1 MHPVLG
7 IETTCDET
15 ATAVLDEHGRVL
27 AEAVLS
33 QEREHAPY
41 GGVVPEIAARAHL
54 AFLPEQV
61 RGVMARAGLG
71 FADLGGVAASAGPG
85 LIGGLIVGSQFAKG
99 IAIAHGLPYVA
110 VNHLE
115 AHALTARLPGL
126 VEGGVA
132 FPYLLL
138 LVSGGHCQC
147 VAVEGVGRHVRLGS
161 TMDDA
166 AGEAFDKV
174 AKLLGLGWPGGPA
187 LERLAAGGDA
197 RRFAFPRPLLGRR
210 GCDFSFSGLKTAVAH
225 EVTRHGAGAL
235 STRVAADIA
244 ASFQRAVAE
253 VLADRARHAMAMMRE
268 RAPDARVLIVAGGV
282 AANGAIRAALAEVA
296 ESQGFV
302 LVAPPVRLCTDNAVM
317 VAWTG
322 IERLRLGLADD
333 LDFAPRPRWP
343 LDALWHYTDVTCR
356 K

>member
-15 ATAVLDEHGRVL
+15 AAAVLDERGRVL

-54 AFLPEQV
+54 TFLPEQV
-61 RGVMARAGLG
+61 RGVMTRAGLG
-71 FADLGGVAASAGPG
+71 FGDLGGVAASAGPG

-147 VAVEGVGRHVRLGS
+147 VAVEGVGRHVRLGG

-187 LERLAAGGDA
+187 LERLATHGDA
-197 RRFAFPRPLLGRR
+197 RRFAFPRPLKGRR

-225 EVTRHGAGAL
+225 EVARHGAGAL
-235 STRVAADIA
+235 PTPVAADIA

-253 VLADRARHAMAMMRE
+253 VLADRARHAMTIMRE

-296 ESQGFV
+296 AAHGFV

-322 IERLRLGLADD
+322 VERLRLGLADE

-343 LDALWHYTDVTCR
+343 L
-356 K
+356 

>member
-147 VAVEGVGRHVRLGS
+147 VTVEGVGRHVRLGS

-296 ESQGFV
+296 AAHGFV

-322 IERLRLGLADD
+322 IERLRLGLADG

-343 LDALWHYTDVTCR
+343 L
-356 K
+356 

>member
-1 MHPVLG
+1 MGPVLG
-7 IETTCDET
+7 IESSCDET
-15 ATAVLDEHGRVL
+15 ATALLAADGRIL

-54 AFLPEQV
+54 AYLPDQV
-61 RGVMARAGLG
+61 ARVMARAGVT
-71 FADLGGVAASAGPG
+71 FAELGGVAASAGPG

-99 IAIAHGLPYVA
+99 IAIAQKLPYVA

-126 VEGGVA
+126 VPDGA
-132 FPYLLL
+132 PFPYLLL
-138 LVSGGHCQC
+138 LMSGGHCQC
-147 VAVEGVGRHVRLGS
+147 VAVEGVGRHTRLGG
-161 TMDDA
+161 TIDDA
-166 AGEAFDKV
+166 VGEAFDKV

-187 LERLAAGGDA
+187 LEKLAADGDST
-197 RRFAFPRPLLGRR
+197 RHAFPRPLLGRP
-210 GCDFSFSGLKTAVAH
+210 GCDFSFSGLKTAVAQ
-225 EVTRHGAGAL
+225 VVARLPAGAL
-235 STRVAADIA
+235 PIRDAADIA

-253 VLADRARHAMAMMRE
+253 VLADRATHAMAMMRE
-268 RAPDARVLIVAGGV
+268 RAPTAKLLVVAGGV
-282 AANGAIRAALAEVA
+282 AANGAVRAALADTA
-296 ESQGFV
+296 AARGFM

-322 IERLRLGLADD
+322 IERLRLGMVDK

-343 LDALWHYTDVTCR
+343 LDELR
-356 K
+356 